1 MLTLPDFRE
10 KKIVFVQAE
19 KDIDHQIRFWNSNVR
34 IFKDGEPV
42 DQISCYLVL
51 CIVIIGNTSITSTL
65 IQRTKKY
72 GISILLL
79 NYSLKSYAEINSI
92 AEGNTAIRMTQ
103 YLLSESE
110 SISQS
115 KKLVWNKVHNQFL
128 ILKKM
133 NNVDEDMHK
142 RAVQRIEVAKN
153 FKELLGMEG
162 SYANYYFQSIFLPYD
177 WNRRAPQTREDIT
190 NFLMDIGYTYL
201 LNYVDAILRLF
212 GFDTY
217 KGFYHQLFFQ
227 RKSLSCDLM
236 EPMRPLIDKQIVK
249 AYNLGI
255 INTRDFVFKKGCYSL
270 KPDSKIRSKY
280 SLMFFECISKEKE
293 NIYTYL
299 RQYYLHSM
307 DSTKYQFPQY
317 SI

>member
-92 AEGNTAIRMTQ
+92 AVGNTAIRMTQ

-133 NNVDEDMHK
+133 NNVD
-142 RAVQRIEVAKN
+142 
-153 FKELLGMEG
+153 
-162 SYANYYFQSIFLPYD
+162 
-177 WNRRAPQTREDIT
+177 
-190 NFLMDIGYTYL
+190 
-201 LNYVDAILRLF
+201 
-212 GFDTY
+212 
-217 KGFYHQLFFQ
+217 
-227 RKSLSCDLM
+227 
-236 EPMRPLIDKQIVK
+236 
-249 AYNLGI
+249 
-255 INTRDFVFKKGCYSL
+255 
-270 KPDSKIRSKY
+270 
-280 SLMFFECISKEKE
+280 
-293 NIYTYL
+293 
-299 RQYYLHSM
+299 
-307 DSTKYQFPQY
+307 
-317 SI
+317 